1 MNKIK
6 SLGSDLK
13 TYAFAHKA
21 ISLLILASLVSGVY
35 SSVQAIQNGNK
46 TTVYTL
52 AAATNGTIIT
62 TVTGS
67 GQISANEQVAV
78 VSQASGALTSLP
90 VEDGE
95 QVTRGQLLATVDA
108 TDALR
113 SLQSA
118 QISLAKLEEAPA
130 TTTLT
135 STQDSVVT
143 SYANTFNDVAA
154 AFVNLPSIVSG
165 IDDLL
170 NTQNE
175 YLSDLNT
182 EYLNDT
188 ARGLR
193 ATALK
198 SDATADQNYQSII
211 TLYKTVTRQ
220 SASSTIETLLDSA
233 YTTVQSISQAI
244 KDERTAVDFIQSQT
258 AQQYQSQ
265 ADTYQTNLTTWSNEI
280 DGYIATLLADK
291 NSIIQSSESLTSL
304 VGGPDPLDIE
314 SQQLSVQAA
323 EETYNNYFIYAPIS
337 GTLSL
342 AAKSTDTVSNGTTI
356 GTIISQQKIA
366 TIALNEIDAAK
377 VQIGDKAT
385 LTFDAIN
392 NFSIAGHVSDVS
404 VIGTVS
410 SGVVTYTVTI
420 TLDTN
425 DPRIKPGMSVNAA
438 IVTEVESNT
447 LTVPN
452 AAIKTSGTISYVQ
465 ELTGIGTTTAAQAT
479 SGVTSA
485 TAPKNVPVTVGVSNS
500 TVTEILSGLKQ
511 GDEVIVK
518 TTTAGGTAAAPTAT
532 AAAPSLF
539 GAAAGG
545 ARGAG
550 GFGGG
555 AGAVRVP

>member
-6 SLGSDLK
+6 HIGGDIK
-13 TYAFAHKA
+13 TYAFTHKA
-21 ISLLILASLVSGVY
+21 ISILIFAALASGVY
-35 SSVQAIQNGNK
+35 SSAQAIQNGNK

-52 AAATNGTIIT
+52 SPATNGTIIT

-90 VEDGE
+90 VTDGE
-95 QVTRGQLLATVDA
+95 KVVQGQLLATVDA
-108 TDALR
+108 TSVLR

-118 QISLAKLEEAPA
+118 QIALAKLEEAPA

-143 SYANTFNDVAA
+143 SYANTFNDVAT
-154 AFVNLPSIVSG
+154 AFVNLPNIVSG
-165 IDDLL
+165 IDNLL
-170 NTQNE
+170 NTQSE

-182 EYLNDT
+182 EYLSDT
-188 ARGLR
+188 ARSLR

-198 SDATADQNYQSII
+198 SDATADQNYQLSI

-220 SASSTIETLLDSA
+220 SASSTLEALLDST
-233 YTTVQSISQAI
+233 YVTVQSISQAI
-244 KDERTAVDFIQSQT
+244 KDERTAVDFIQSQA
-258 AQQYQSQ
+258 AQQYQGQ
-265 ADTYQTNLTTWSNEI
+265 ANTYQTNLTTWSNEI
-280 DGYIATLLADK
+280 DSYVATLLADK
-291 NSIIQSSESLTSL
+291 NSILQSSESLTSL
-304 VGGPDPLDIE
+304 VSGADPLDIQ

-342 AAKSTDTVSNGTTI
+342 AAKPTDTVSNGTTI
-356 GTIISQQKIA
+356 GTIISEQKIA
-366 TIALNEIDAAK
+366 TISLNEIDAAK
-377 VQIGDKAT
+377 VQVGDKAT

-410 SGVVTYTVTI
+410 SGVVTYTITI
-420 TLDTN
+420 ALDTN

-438 IVTEVESNT
+438 IVTNVESNT

-452 AAIKTSGTISYVQ
+452 AAIKTSGAISYVQ
-465 ELTGIGTTTAAQAT
+465 ELSGMGTTTQAAT
-479 SGVTSA
+479 GITSA

-500 TVTEILSGLKQ
+500 TVTEILSGLKA
-511 GDEVIVK
+511 GDEVIIK
-518 TTTAGGTAAAPTAT
+518 TTTSGGTAAAQTT
-532 AAAPSLF
+532 TVAAPSLF
-539 GAAAGG
+539 GAATGG
-545 ARGAG
+545 AR
-550 GFGGG
+550 GGG